1 MFLLTMNNNS
11 QNKDL
16 THLTT
21 KMVTV
26 NNLIENNLSNIA
38 AVSKHMNLDTLYI
51 FSIIIDD
58 TFEYEMLELEAP
70 SKIKYVEIGVKFFIE
85 NFLENPNND
94 FWKHNKNSLYILRG
108 GNYSDIKEIFT
119 IIQNTKVQL
128 VRGSSQKSH
137 IVSPIDFRLSCYLM
151 ILCNMNYKKFYTENS
166 FNIITKDRYL
176 PSSK

>member
-1 MFLLTMNNNS
+1 MNNNS

-94 FWKHNKNSLYILRG
+94 F
-108 GNYSDIKEIFT
+108 
-119 IIQNTKVQL
+119 
-128 VRGSSQKSH
+128 
-137 IVSPIDFRLSCYLM
+137 
-151 ILCNMNYKKFYTENS
+151 
-166 FNIITKDRYL
+166 
-176 PSSK
+176 